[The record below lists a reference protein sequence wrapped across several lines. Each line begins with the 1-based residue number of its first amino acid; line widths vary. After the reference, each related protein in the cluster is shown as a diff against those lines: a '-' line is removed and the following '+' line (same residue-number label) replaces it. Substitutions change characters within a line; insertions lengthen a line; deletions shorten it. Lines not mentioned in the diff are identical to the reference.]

1 MNSNIKLVILALG
14 LGLVSC
20 SKEEVTILPDYD
32 KNWLIVEND
41 PNDAT
46 TQARFAFFKE
56 TGIPVYINDTIGT
69 QERTDVFGKTFTYH
83 EVLSLNYSLSTPA
96 VGAPPLVMNVK
107 YLADKDVPT
116 ALAFLKA
123 EIIPMIPTTVHVPS
137 ILLVESFNSNAFG
150 NYAFKGFNTVLIGE
164 VSKIVTMDA
173 ATKAKYKGA
182 ILRAMFTNA
191 VLAEKYEATL
201 EKFYNVSRKFVPTR
215 DAYNIYIPQ
224 LPTFVTG
231 LPAGTTATPQ
241 AIGFLGADGRNSYY
255 TPMSTWMDVSLYLDA
270 IFGSTS
276 EQFNTQYGSYPAIML
291 KHGYIMQILTDLG
304 VQLQ

>member
-1 MNSNIKLVILALG
+1 MNSNIKLVILALV

-32 KNWLIVEND
+32 KNWLIVEED

-56 TGIPVYINDTIGT
+56 TGVPIYINDTIGT
-69 QERTDVFGKTFTYH
+69 QERIDVFGKAFTHY

-96 VGAPPLVMNVK
+96 VGASPLVMNVK
-107 YLADKDVPT
+107 YLDENNLPA
-116 ALAFLKA
+116 ALAFLKS
-123 EIIPMIPTTVHVPS
+123 EVIPLVPATVHIPS
-137 ILLVESFNSNAFG
+137 VLLVESFWSNAFG

-164 VSKIVTMDA
+164 VSKIATMDS

-182 ILRAMFTNA
+182 ILRSIFTNA

-201 EKFYNVSRKFVPTR
+201 EKFYNVSRRFVPTR

-224 LPTFVTG
+224 LPTFVAG
-231 LPAGTTATPQ
+231 LPAGVTATPQ

-270 IFGSTS
+270 IFGSTP
-276 EQFNTQYGSYPAIML
+276 EQFSAQYGSYEAIMR
-291 KHGYIMQILTDLG
+291 KHDYIKQILTDLG
-304 VQLQ
+304 VNL

>member
-1 MNSNIKLVILALG
+1 MNSNIKLVILALV

-32 KNWLIVEND
+32 KNWLVVEED

-56 TGIPVYINDTIGT
+56 TGVPIYINDTIGT
-69 QERTDVFGKTFTYH
+69 QERIDVFGKAFTHH

-107 YLADKDVPT
+107 YPAKQDVPT
-116 ALAFLKA
+116 ALSFLKT
-123 EIIPMIPTTVHVPS
+123 EIIPMVPTTVHVPS
-137 ILLVESFNSNAFG
+137 ILLAESFWSNAFG

-164 VSKIVTMDA
+164 ISKIGTMDS

-182 ILRAMFTNA
+182 ILRSIFTNA

-224 LPTFVTG
+224 LGNFVTG
-231 LPAGTTATPQ
+231 LPAGTTVSPQ
-241 AIGFLGADGRNSYY
+241 DIGFLGADGRNSYY

-270 IFGSTS
+270 IFGNTTQ
-276 EQFNTQYGSYPAIML
+276 QFTEQYGTYPAIMV
-291 KHGYIMQILTDLG
+291 KHGYVMQILTDLG